1 MFIVGHTY
9 EFKDDYAR
17 DCFTKAV
24 AINESIVA
32 ALGEKPFLV
41 AGTTDSGDVFKIQ
54 TADSKYV
61 EADVDNFRS
70 CYTLLSA
77 LEVYYFKDITWDSN
91 PVNEEVKEEVKEA
104 EKVKILV
111 VMDNEILYSADSM
124 EHAEALAAPYK
135 QQYPNSVVEIY
146 SLART
151 AKLSV
156 SFE

>member
-9 EFKDDYAR
+9 EFKDAYAK

-24 AINESIVA
+24 AINESIAA

-91 PVNEEVKEEVKEA
+91 PVNEEIKET

-135 QQYPNSVVEIY
+135 QQYPNAVVEIY

-151 AKLSV
+151 AKVSV